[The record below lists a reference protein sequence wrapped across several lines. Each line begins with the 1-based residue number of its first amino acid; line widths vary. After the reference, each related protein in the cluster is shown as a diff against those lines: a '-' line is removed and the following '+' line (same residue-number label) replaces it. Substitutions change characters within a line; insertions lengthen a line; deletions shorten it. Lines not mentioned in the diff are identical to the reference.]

1 MDRYQNL
8 AQILITAGDLQREIR
23 FIDGDK
29 DETLVS
35 FAMIRGRAVALLG
48 SLQAHGMKTGDELVI
63 FTRSNEHF
71 VVAFWAAILGGIVPV
86 PVAVG
91 ISDEHRFK
99 LFRILTQ
106 LNNGTL
112 YTEPD
117 LLERLKEFSDKHER
131 RDIAAILATQSVTER
146 DIDTNGVG
154 QLIDPN
160 PSSTAFIQYSSGSTS
175 DPKGVCLT
183 HNNLTANI
191 QAIAEGNRWNEEE
204 RSLSWMP
211 LTHDMGLIGYH
222 LCTLAAGMNHAIM
235 DTGVFVRRPL
245 LWLQKASDL
254 ESTQLCSPNFG
265 YKQFLKLFGP
275 GQ

>member
-1 MDRYQNL
+1 MERYQNL
-8 AQILITAGDLQREIR
+8 AQILITAGDRQREIR

-35 FAMIRGRAVALLG
+35 FAMIRDRAVALLG
-48 SLQAHGMKTGDELVI
+48 SLQAHGMKVGDELVI

-71 VVAFWAAILGGIVPV
+71 VIAFWAAILGGIVPV

-112 YTEPD
+112 YTAPD

-131 RDIAAILATQSVTER
+131 RDIAAILATRSVTER
-146 DIDTNGVG
+146 DIEASGVG
-154 QLIDPN
+154 QLIDPD

-204 RSLSWMP
+204 CSLS
-211 LTHDMGLIGYH
+211 
-222 LCTLAAGMNHAIM
+222 
-235 DTGVFVRRPL
+235 
-245 LWLQKASDL
+245 
-254 ESTQLCSPNFG
+254 
-265 YKQFLKLFGP
+265 
-275 GQ
+275 